1 MPYTPNVTCQ
11 DYRGERRLLALKQQL
26 SQADLPREERER
38 LEAEVADLEKELGM
52 D

>member
-11 DYRGERRLLALKQQL
+11 DYRGERRLLALQQQL
-26 SQADLPREERER
+26 SQADLPQADRER
-38 LEAEVADLEKELGM
+38 LEKEVAELEKELGM